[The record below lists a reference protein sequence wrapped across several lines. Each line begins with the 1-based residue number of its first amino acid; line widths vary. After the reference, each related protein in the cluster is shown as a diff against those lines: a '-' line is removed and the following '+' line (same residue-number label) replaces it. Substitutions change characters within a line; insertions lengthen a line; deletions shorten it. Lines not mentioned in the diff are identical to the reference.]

1 MIIPVILSGG
11 SGTRLWP
18 LSRQDYPKQFLS
30 LVNDTSLFQDTIL
43 RLPNNMADPI
53 IICNEKHRFLVAE
66 QLRQIN
72 KKPHSI
78 ILEPFGK
85 NTAPAIALAAIKSKK
100 NDEDPILFVLSAD
113 HIIKSDEVFH
123 EAIKIA
129 ENAAKSKKLVTFGVV
144 PTSAETGYGYIE
156 VNKEKTADFHIIKS
170 FKEKPSKKNARKY
183 LDSGNYFWNSGMF
196 MFQASEYINELAKFE
211 PYIIDACEKSCQIED
226 KDVDFIRLNVK
237 EFNKCPNKSIDYA
250 LMECTQKGI
259 VVPLD
264 SKWNDIG
271 SWSTLWDIENKDDN
285 GNVVKGD
292 VLLDQVKNSYIYG
305 SKKLIT
311 ALGVS
316 DLVVIDTPDAL
327 LISNKENAQDIKKI
341 VEKLKNNHRDEVT
354 DHRKVFRPWG
364 YYDSIDKGIGFQ
376 VKRIWVNPGAQLSL
390 QKHKYRSEHWVVVK
404 GIAQVTCGEKKFKII
419 ENQST
424 YIPKGVLHRLKNY
437 GDIPLEIIEIQT
449 GEYLGEDDIIRL
461 KDDYQRK

>member
-170 FKEKPSKKNARKY
+170 FKEKPSKKNAKKY